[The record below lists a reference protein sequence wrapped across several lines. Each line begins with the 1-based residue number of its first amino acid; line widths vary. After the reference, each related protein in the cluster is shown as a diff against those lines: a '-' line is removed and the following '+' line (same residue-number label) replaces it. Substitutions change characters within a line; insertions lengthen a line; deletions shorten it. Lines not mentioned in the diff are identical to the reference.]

1 VTITGTGA
9 HMLDTADKVETKLA
23 QCTLH
28 PTFACN
34 FKTYLLLG
42 GQTAGYLLK

>member
-1 VTITGTGA
+1 MTGTGA

-28 PTFACN
+28 PTFSCQA
-34 FKTYLLLG
+34 KTWLLFG
-42 GQTAGYLLK
+42 AEAGGYLLH